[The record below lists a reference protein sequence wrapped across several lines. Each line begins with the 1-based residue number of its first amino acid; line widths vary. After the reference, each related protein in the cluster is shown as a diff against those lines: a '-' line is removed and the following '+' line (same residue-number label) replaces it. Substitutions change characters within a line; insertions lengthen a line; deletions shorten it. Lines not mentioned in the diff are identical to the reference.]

1 MMRVATVESLLYD
14 WLMLVLES
22 HVHSQRYFGIYPG
35 TLGEGSAIADGS
47 ANDALEFRDLRVS
60 EWSAAHVADFLK
72 DMGLRNAAA
81 AAERAQVYFAR
92 SLFLW
97 TARHNHAVGSCS
109 WGTEV
114 RCV

>member
-35 TLGEGSAIADGS
+35 TLGEGSAIADGL
-47 ANDALEFRDLRVS
+47 ANDTLEFRNLRVS

-72 DMGLRNAAA
+72 DMGLRYAAA
-81 AAERAQVYFAR
+81 AAERAQV
-92 SLFLW
+92 
-97 TARHNHAVGSCS
+97 
-109 WGTEV
+109 
-114 RCV
+114 RCVPHARYSFGPPDITTQSDPVPGGRK